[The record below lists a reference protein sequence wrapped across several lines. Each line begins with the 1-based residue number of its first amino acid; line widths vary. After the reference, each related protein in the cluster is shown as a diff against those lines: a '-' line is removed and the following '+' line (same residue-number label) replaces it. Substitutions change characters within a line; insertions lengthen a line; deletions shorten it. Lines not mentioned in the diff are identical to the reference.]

1 MVATKHS
8 NNFRTLNNITTQNAI
23 FDPLPTIIG
32 TNILINPAVIKI
44 RIGGPPLTVML
55 EEGSSKI
62 NPVKTIS
69 SPPICDRINPVCK
82 LPISLPV
89 RNLNNIQP
97 PFLLFY
103 RFGNLIPRDLYIRI
117 LIGFG
122 K

>member
-55 EEGSSKI
+55 EEGSRRSK
-62 NPVKTIS
+62 PVKTIN

-82 LPISLPV
+82 WPISLPV
-89 RNLNNIQP
+89 RNLNNIQS
-97 PFLLFY
+97 PFLLLH
-103 RFGNLIPRDLYIRI
+103 RFENLIPREVYIRM
-117 LIGFG
+117 LMGFG

>member
-8 NNFRTLNNITTQNAI
+8 NNFRTLNNMTTQNAI
-23 FDPLPTIIG
+23 FDPLPTMIG
-32 TNILINPAVIKI
+32 INILINPEAIKI
-44 RIGGPPLTVML
+44 SIGGPPLTVML
-55 EEGSSKI
+55 EEGSSSI

-82 LPISLPV
+82 LLISLPV

-97 PFLLFY
+97 PFLLFS
-103 RFGNLIPRDLYIRI
+103 RFGNLVPKDLYLRM

>member
-8 NNFRTLNNITTQNAI
+8 INFRRLKNITTQNAI
-23 FDPLPTIIG
+23 FDPLPTMMG
-32 TNILINPAVIKI
+32 ANILINPAAINT
-44 RIGGPPLTVML
+44 RIGAPPLTVML

-103 RFGNLIPRDLYIRI
+103 GFGNLIPRDLYIRI

>member
-1 MVATKHS
+1 M
-8 NNFRTLNNITTQNAI
+8 
-23 FDPLPTIIG
+23 IG
-32 TNILINPAVIKI
+32 ANILINPAAIKI

-55 EEGSSKI
+55 EEGSSRI

-89 RNLNNIQP
+89 RNLNNIQL
-97 PFLLFY
+97 PFLLFS
-103 RFGNLIPRDLYIRI
+103 RFGNLVPKDLYLRM